1 MADPNCNLP
10 YDHPKLAAYR
20 AAFGRDVLGPIF
32 LDFCAKLRLFEASYA
47 GRNAKA
53 LYVARGGLRLRLL
66 FNRFL
71 ERHKLSEPTPQ
82 ADFWTSRLGACKGC
96 LVRDFDY
103 TAQILAR
110 EFSYTSL
117 GRMIQCL
124 LPRGTDGSRPYPA
137 PDHIIDQ
144 AHLDAPVSAEL
155 FAIAYRSQGPVG
167 QMLRDHFESQ
177 HHLFNRYIE
186 QLAAGAGKLL
196 LVDTGWT
203 GNTQALLMRSFP
215 QIDWVGMYFGRWD
228 YRKARPW
235 HFYNTFGLVCEGEDF
250 VPDLPETAFF
260 LYHHIIE
267 SPLEI
272 SVRSVEGY
280 VEEAGGRVVPD
291 GIDIDNVDL
300 GEGQSDELFHGILEY
315 FNNADPNA
323 SDRRIAADAQRALR
337 RASRI
342 IRFPTRT
349 AVSALTMPPRSADFG
364 KDEHTGVL
372 LPAKPG
378 EHWRQRFTRVKA
390 ALWHQGQIVGEFPRV
405 YPLAQLA
412 YDGRKSPL
420 AQRLKRI
427 LRSTP
432 KSMGAGG

>member
-10 YDHPKLAAYR
+10 YDHPRLAAYR
-20 AAFGRDVLGPIF
+20 VRFGREVLGPIF

-47 GRNAKA
+47 GRGARA

-66 FNRFL
+66 FGNY
-71 ERHKLSEPTPQ
+71 LSRRGLPEPTPQ

-96 LVRDFDY
+96 LVRDFEY
-103 TAQILAR
+103 TAHILAR
-110 EFSYTSL
+110 EFSYTNL

-124 LPRGTDGSRPYPA
+124 LPRNPDGSRPAPT

-167 QMLRDHFESQ
+167 SRLREHFESQ
-177 HHLFNRYIE
+177 HELFARYID
-186 QLAAGAGKLL
+186 QLASGASKLL

-215 QIDWVGMYFGRWD
+215 HIDWVGMYFGRWD

-235 HFYNTFGLVCEGEDF
+235 HFYNTFGLVCEGEEF
-250 VPDLPETAFF
+250 QPDLPETAFF

-280 VEEAGGRVVPD
+280 RAGPDGRVLPD
-291 GIDIDNVDL
+291 DIDVDAVDL
-300 GEGQSDELFHGILEY
+300 GEGQSDELYHGILEY
-315 FNNADPNA
+315 FNQSDPRA
-323 SDRRIAADAQRALR
+323 SDRQIARDAQRALR

-342 IRFPTRT
+342 IRFPSRT

-372 LPAKPG
+372 LPARPG
-378 EHWRQRFTRVKA
+378 EHWRQRFARVKA
-390 ALWHQGQIVGEFPRV
+390 ALWHQGQIVGEFPRM

-412 YDGRKSPL
+412 YDARKS
-420 AQRLKRI
+420 AMVRGLKQ
-427 LRSTP
+427 LLHKAPS
-432 KSMGAGG
+432 AY